1 MDSPAAASTGVNT
14 PANADGRSC
23 SGWDSDASAAG
34 VYDIGGV
41 RWRKDSPGF
50 QAALAQ
56 AHARH
61 LRPRCLCRP
70 DTDAL
75 EMYVARR
82 LNDFHLKRMP
92 HTGGLHTP
100 TCASYEPVT
109 EGAGVGSL
117 RGTAIMENPLT
128 GQTQLALGFALCR
141 RPNNPA
147 SDTRPN
153 TAPDATARSS
163 GRSST
168 RRPRLSRLA
177 LLHYLWDEAELTRW
191 QPGFAGRRSWAT
203 VRSHLLLAAE
213 NKCAP
218 GASLRERLYIPEM
231 FSVARRDALQRR
243 RLDQWA
249 PILNDPITGQRLML
263 LVAEVKDVLPTRDAC
278 QVRFKHLPDVPFSVA
293 QPVLDR
299 LLAQHEHA
307 LALWRAD
314 ASLHLLMMSTFGLD
328 AQGHPRIE
336 EPTLMLT
343 TGQWLPVE
351 NAAECQLIATL
362 VQHQRR
368 FIKALRYGWPAQE
381 RVSVC
386 ATLID
391 GGAEP
396 LPLCIS
402 HPSRLSVS
410 CPDGGA
416 DPVPLSVSRH
426 PCASGPSTQR
436 DTPAAPSSPAWLW
449 CPAAEAMPPL
459 PGLRP

>member
-14 PANADGRSC
+14 PTNADGRSG

-41 RWRKDSPGF
+41 RWPKDSPGF

-56 AHARH
+56 AHTRH

-82 LNDFHLKRMP
+82 LNDFHLKRIP
-92 HTGGLHTP
+92 HTGGLHAP
-100 TCASYEPVT
+100 TCASFEPVT
-109 EGAGVGSL
+109 EGAGIGPL
-117 RGTAIMENPLT
+117 RGTAIVENPLT

-141 RPNNPA
+141 RPVHPA
-147 SDTRPN
+147 SD
-153 TAPDATARSS
+153 AVPDGASCASVRAN
-163 GRSST
+163 T
-168 RRPRLSRLA
+168 RRPRLSLRA

-191 QPGFAGRRSWAT
+191 QPGFAGRRCWAT

-243 RLDQWA
+243 RQDQWA
-249 PILNDPITGQRLML
+249 ALLGNPVAGAGQRLML
-263 LVAEVKDVLPTRDAC
+263 LVAEVKDVLPTRNVC
-278 QVRFKHLPDVPFSVA
+278 QVRFKHLPDVLFSVS

-307 LALWRAD
+307 LTLWRAD

-328 AQGHPRIE
+328 AQSHPRIE

-351 NAAECQLIATL
+351 DAAECQLIATL

-368 FIKALRYGWPAQE
+368 FIKALRYGLPVQE
-381 RVSVC
+381 SASVC

-391 GGAEP
+391 GGADP
-396 LPLCIS
+396 VPLCIS
-402 HPSRLSVS
+402 H
-410 CPDGGA
+410 
-416 DPVPLSVSRH
+416 RH
-426 PCASGPSTQR
+426 GPSAPFSLDDKPATR
-436 DTPAAPSSPAWLW
+436 PRPSSWRWYPAAG
-449 CPAAEAMPPL
+449 AMPPL
-459 PGLRP
+459 PGRRP